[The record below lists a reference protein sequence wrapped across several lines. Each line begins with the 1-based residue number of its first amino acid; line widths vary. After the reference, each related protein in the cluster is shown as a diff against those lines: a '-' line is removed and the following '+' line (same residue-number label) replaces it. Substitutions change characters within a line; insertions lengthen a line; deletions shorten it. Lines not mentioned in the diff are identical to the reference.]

1 MNEFWCLVEKVA
13 FHDRFLYF
21 VTILTV
27 KYKLFT
33 AKKKYGYSI
42 FTILHF
48 RIFFFQVL
56 QIFVPWCYEVKSKII
71 EKGAAF

>member
-33 AKKKYGYSI
+33 AKKNMDIPFSQYC
-42 FTILHF
+42 ILE
-48 RIFFFQVL
+48 FFFSGTSSLCSLVL
-56 QIFVPWCYEVKSKII
+56 RS
-71 EKGAAF
+71 

>member
-33 AKKKYGYSI
+33 AKKNMDIPFSQYC
-42 FTILHF
+42 ILEY
-48 RIFFFQVL
+48 FFFRY
-56 QIFVPWCYEVKSKII
+56 FKSLFL
-71 EKGAAF
+71 GATKLSLRS